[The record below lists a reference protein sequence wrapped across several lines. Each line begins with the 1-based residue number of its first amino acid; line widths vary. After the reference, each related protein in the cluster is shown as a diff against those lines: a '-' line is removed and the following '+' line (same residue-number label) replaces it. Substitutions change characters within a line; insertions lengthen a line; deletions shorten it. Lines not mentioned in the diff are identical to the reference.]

1 MVGTQTG
8 EGGRVPGAL
17 VAVAGIG
24 PGDEKE
30 KHIII
35 HMHPIE
41 IVYNLYN
48 LVITTIRKVTM
59 YIMFCE

>member
-1 MVGTQTG
+1 MEGTQTG

-17 VAVAGIG
+17 VVVAGIG

-35 HMHPIE
+35 HMHP
-41 IVYNLYN
+41 L
-48 LVITTIRKVTM
+48 
-59 YIMFCE
+59 